1 MMNGKFCSLEKNGK
15 ASEHVQRV
23 CLKVSI
29 TKFKK
34 TSGILTID
42 LIL

>member
-1 MMNGKFCSLEKNGK
+1 MMNEKFYPLEKNGK
-15 ASEHVQRV
+15 AFEHVQRA

-29 TKFKK
+29 TKFLK